1 MALGASPSDVLAT
14 VIAEGCRLAA
24 LGLVLGLISWLAVGR
39 VLTPLL
45 HEIDATDPLTIL
57 TTALV
62 IVAIAFLASY
72 LPARRATRVDPMV
85 ALRVE

>member
-1 MALGASPSDVLAT
+1 VLAT

>member
-1 MALGASPSDVLAT
+1 MALGASSSEVLTT

-24 LGLVLGLISWLAVGR
+24 LGLVLGLISWLALGR